1 MKNPRHIPVNGFT
14 LIEVLVSLGI
24 FVFAIVVIV
33 GSLASSGNF
42 AANDARRT
50 LTVELLHTCFRDLD
64 LVKLPGSPPS
74 PTLGLT
80 PIVWDTKPAKVRVW
94 FDVAGNRVSDEKQ
107 AFFKCDLTATRDTT
121 GFLGHLHGR
130 IVWPARRKQGAPDG
144 DVELF
149 TSLLLP

>member
-1 MKNPRHIPVNGFT
+1 MNHPRHFPAAGFT
-14 LIEVLVSLGI
+14 LIELLLSLGI
-24 FVFAIVVIV
+24 FIFAIVVIV
-33 GSLASSGNF
+33 GSLAASGAY

-74 PTLGLT
+74 PALGLA
-80 PIVWDTKPAKVRVW
+80 PIVWDDKPAKVQVW
-94 FDVAGNRVSDEKQ
+94 FDVAGNRVRDEKK
-107 AFFKCDLTATRDTT
+107 AFFKCNLTATRDTT
-121 GFLGHLHGR
+121 GLLGHLHGR
-130 IVWPARRKQGAPDG
+130 IVWPAKRKTGAPDG